1 MTVTDVQTPP
11 ETHVWGEMKRFFR
24 TTSSNANTK
33 AATTTTSES
42 AISIR
47 CDMDANER
55 EIIDLDLR
63 INGFNNNAG
72 IRVLGSAGTYLYYTT
87 CI

>member
-24 TTSSNANTK
+24 TTSNGNTE
-33 AATTTTSES
+33 AATTSES

-47 CDMDANER
+47 GDMDANVS
-55 EIIDLDLR
+55 IFLS
-63 INGFNNNAG
+63 F
-72 IRVLGSAGTYLYYTT
+72 VF
-87 CI
+87 

>member
-1 MTVTDVQTPP
+1 MTAPDVQTPP

-24 TTSSNANTK
+24 TTSNGNTE
-33 AATTTTSES
+33 AATKSES

-47 CDMDANER
+47 GDMDANDR

-63 INGFNNNAG
+63 INGFNNIAG
-72 IRVLGSAGTYLYYTT
+72 IRVLGSAGTYLYDNTF
-87 CI
+87 I

>member
-11 ETHVWGEMKRFFR
+11 ETRIWGEMKRFFR
-24 TTSSNANTK
+24 ATSNGNTE
-33 AATTTTSES
+33 AATKSES

-47 CDMDANER
+47 GDIDANER

-63 INGFNNNAG
+63 INGFNNIAG
-72 IRVLGSAGTYLYYTT
+72 IRVLGSAGTYLYYNTF
-87 CI
+87 I